1 MTEIK
6 YPVGVSETGV
16 LLVDFGVTDEH
27 SIAWLGEMHPG
38 GSSDPIQ
45 DDTWHCGDGLCFHTE
60 GLVLHLGWRDSWW
73 GDLVSYDRD

>member
-60 GLVLHLGWRDSWW
+60 GLVLHLGWRDSW
-73 GDLVSYDRD
+73 